1 MLGLI
6 WKFRKMITSMEAI
19 EGGEHRKTKAD
30 YSNLLAES
38 IREMYRVLKFDRWMS
53 FVFAHKDPEYWH
65 LIVDTAEKVGFEY
78 AGAVKQNN
86 GQTSFKKRQ
95 NPFTVLS
102 GQLIINFKKVRNPK
116 AIMKADLGADITDL
130 IIQSIEGV
138 IAKNTGATLEEIND
152 ELIIRGLELG
162 FLDVL
167 SKKYQD
173 ITPFLLAN
181 FDYDR
186 ENEKYL
192 LKKNIRIS
200 AILFWRLCRFSETA
214 LRPTIKRFSEF
225 WKILP
230 KIAGN

>member
-1 MLGLI
+1 
-6 WKFRKMITSMEAI
+6 
-19 EGGEHRKTKAD
+19 
-30 YSNLLAES
+30 
-38 IREMYRVLKFDRWMS
+38 
-53 FVFAHKDPEYWH
+53 
-65 LIVDTAEKVGFEY
+65 
-78 AGAVKQNN
+78 
-86 GQTSFKKRQ
+86 
-95 NPFTVLS
+95 
-102 GQLIINFKKVRNPK
+102 
-116 AIMKADLGADITDL
+116 MKADLGADVTGL

-192 LKKNIRIS
+192 LKKNTKFRSQIPIELRIRFYLVSMLRRFAREGKPTHFSDI
-200 AILFWRLCRFSETA
+200 ILEMMPLLRNGVTPDNQTILGVLEDIAVRVGEDSWRLKE
-214 LRPTIKRFSEF
+214 
-225 WKILP
+225 
-230 KIAGN
+230 AGQGNLFDLV